1 LDYVIFFSERSR
13 GIGLF
18 VSVAYGN
25 EIDKAKWNVLF
36 LIIQLTVI
44 NQPVILPYTEQK
56 NGGSKMGMTMAEK
69 VLSRASGQ
77 DRVEAG
83 QYVTATV
90 DRMMTHEGFAG
101 CAMTLKE
108 MGVTEFF
115 DPDRVIII
123 IDHYFPAPTER
134 TAQIHKLIREAAV
147 EFGVKNYLG
156 YAGICHQVMCEMGFV
171 QPGHLILGTDSHTTT
186 YGAFGAASAGIGT
199 TEMSYVLATGEL
211 WLMVPPTIRI
221 DLDGDPGPGLMSK
234 DIVLYTAGAFTTEVA
249 QYKAIEFSGPVAGSM
264 SISGRM
270 TLSNM
275 GVELGAKF
283 AFFEAD
289 EKTVAYLK
297 DRVQEPV
304 DTFGPDPDAEYE
316 AIHVVDITKL
326 EPQVSLPHNPG
337 NAKPVSGIGD
347 IHVNQAFLG
356 SCTNGRL
363 EDIAVAAQILKGR
376 RVNPNTRML
385 VTPASHQVMLE
396 ATKAGYIET
405 LLEAGAHITP
415 SGCGACP
422 GGHMGLLA
430 AGEAC
435 ISSTNRNFRGRMGS
449 PDSEV
454 YLGSPATVAAS
465 AIEGR
470 ITDPRQFW
478 TENTL

>member
-1 LDYVIFFSERSR
+1 
-13 GIGLF
+13 
-18 VSVAYGN
+18 
-25 EIDKAKWNVLF
+25 
-36 LIIQLTVI
+36 
-44 NQPVILPYTEQK
+44 
-56 NGGSKMGMTMAEK
+56 MGMTMAEK
-69 VLSRASGQ
+69 VLSRASGL

-83 QYVTATV
+83 QYVTANV
-90 DRMMTHEGFAG
+90 DRMMTHESFAG
-101 CAMTLKE
+101 CARTLKG
-108 MGVTEFF
+108 MSVTELF
-115 DPDRVIII
+115 DPDRVVII

-134 TAQIHKLIREAAV
+134 TAQIHKLIRETAE

-156 YAGICHQVMCEMGFV
+156 YAGICHQVMCERGFV

-186 YGAFGAASAGIGT
+186 YGAFGAASAGVGV

-211 WLMVPPTIRI
+211 WMKVPPTIRFN
-221 DLDGDPGPGLMSK
+221 LEGDPGPGLMSK
-234 DIVLYTAGAFTTEVA
+234 DIVLYIAGAYTTEVA
-249 QYKAIEFSGPVAGSM
+249 HYKAIEFSGPVADQM
-264 SISGRM
+264 SIPGRM

-283 AFFEAD
+283 AFFKAD

-297 DRVQEPV
+297 DRVSEPGEP
-304 DTFGPDPDAEYE
+304 FGPDPDAEYE
-316 AIHVVDITKL
+316 ATHSVNITKL

-337 NAKPVSGIGD
+337 NAKPVSEIGEIRVD
-347 IHVNQAFLG
+347 QALLG

-363 EDIAVAAQILKGR
+363 EDIAVAAEILKR
-376 RVNPNTRML
+376 HRVNPKTRML
-385 VTPASHQVMLE
+385 VTPASHRIMLE
-396 ATKAGYIET
+396 ATKAGYIQT

-415 SGCGACP
+415 AGCGACP

-449 PDSEV
+449 RESKV

-470 ITDPRQFW
+470 ITNPLRFW
-478 TENTL
+478 TDNTLS